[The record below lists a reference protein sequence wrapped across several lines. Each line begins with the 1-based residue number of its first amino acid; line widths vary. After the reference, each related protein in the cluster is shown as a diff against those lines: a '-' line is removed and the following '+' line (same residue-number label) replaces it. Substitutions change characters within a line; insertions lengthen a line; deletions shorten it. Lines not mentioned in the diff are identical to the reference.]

1 MPHAQ
6 RYRPTDTAT
15 ERSPTMYWLLGGI
28 VVYLAC
34 CVGLGCHLKRRDMHN
49 RIRQRMHDVLDDG
62 GCWDP
67 GIKRW

>member
-1 MPHAQ
+1 MPHA
-6 RYRPTDTAT
+6 RTYRPTDTAT
-15 ERSPTMYWLLGGI
+15 ERRSTMYWLLGGI

-49 RIRQRMHDVLDDG
+49 RIRQRMHDVLSDG

-67 GIKRW
+67 GVKRW